1 MLYTAQEVATE
12 LKVSRSWVYTLVQ
25 MNRLSPERTR
35 PLLFTQEEIER
46 YKTNHNK
53 EEKSV

>member
-53 EEKSV
+53 EESK

>member
-25 MNRLSPERTR
+25 MNRLTPARTR

-46 YKTNHNK
+46 YKNDHNK
-53 EEKSV
+53 EEQ